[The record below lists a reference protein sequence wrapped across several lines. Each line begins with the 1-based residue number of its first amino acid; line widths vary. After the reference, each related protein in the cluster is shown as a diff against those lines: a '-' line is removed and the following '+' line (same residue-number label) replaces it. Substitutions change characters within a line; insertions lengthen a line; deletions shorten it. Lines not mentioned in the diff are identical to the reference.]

1 MKNREIANML
11 YEIADY
17 LEIKGVQFK
26 PRAYRQAAQSVE
38 TLSEDIQDVYE
49 REELEN
55 IPRVGASIAS
65 KIKEILETGH
75 LKYLEDL
82 REERPEGLREL
93 MEIEDIGPKTALKLY
108 KELKISNI
116 DELES
121 AAKEGKIRDLEGFG
135 EKIEENIL
143 ENIKMYRSFHKRFIL
158 GFILP
163 DAQDIVKKLKNLEE
177 VEKISLAGSIRRK
190 KETIGDV
197 DILITSQN
205 PSKVMDFFTK
215 LPEVKRVIAKGKT
228 KSTIVVANNLHVDL
242 RIIEKESFG
251 AALQYFTGSKEHN
264 IKLRKMA
271 LDKNWKLS
279 EYGLFK
285 KENDKMIAGENEEE
299 IYKTLE
305 MNYIEP
311 ELRENRGEIEAAL
324 KDELPRLIEY
334 DEVKGDL
341 HVHSTWSEGVH
352 SIEEMAETAR
362 PLGHEYIAI
371 CDHAKT
377 LQIAQGLTDEDLRKQ
392 IKEIEKINR
401 KMDDFTILSGVEANI
416 DSDGNVDV
424 GNDVL
429 KDLDV
434 VVASVHSG
442 LKQSEK
448 KLTER
453 ILTAMH
459 NDHVTVIGHP
469 TGRLINERKPCE
481 LDLSK
486 AFEAA
491 AELRVFMEIN
501 AFPNRLDL
509 SDANCRKA
517 KEYGVKLSLGSD
529 AHSRDH
535 LRYLELGIATARRG
549 WLEKE
554 NIINSLSLKELKKLL
569 GS

>member
-1 MKNREIANML
+1 VKNREIADIL

-17 LEIKGVQFK
+17 LEIKEVQFK
-26 PRAYRQAAQSVE
+26 PRAYRRAAQSIE
-38 TLSEDIQDVYE
+38 TFSEDIQDVYE

-55 IPRVGASIAS
+55 IPGVGASIAS

-75 LKYLEDL
+75 LEYLEEL
-82 REERPEGLREL
+82 REERPESLREM
-93 MEIEDIGPKTALKLY
+93 MEIEGIGPKTALKLY
-108 KELKISNI
+108 KELKIRNI

-121 AAKEGKIRDLEGFG
+121 AAQEGKIRDLEGFG
-135 EKIEENIL
+135 KKTEENIL
-143 ENIKMYRSFHKRFIL
+143 EHIKMYRSFHKRFIL

-163 DAQDIVKKLKNLEE
+163 DAQDIVNKLKDLEE

-197 DILITSQN
+197 DILLTSQN
-205 PSKVMDFFTK
+205 PPKVMNFFTE
-215 LPEVKRVIAKGKT
+215 LPEAERVIAKGKT
-228 KSTIVVANNLHVDL
+228 KSTIVIANNLHVDL
-242 RIIEKESFG
+242 RIINKESYG

-264 IKLRKMA
+264 IKLREMA
-271 LDKNWKLS
+271 LDNNWKLS
-279 EYGLFK
+279 EYGLFE
-285 KENDKMIAGENEEE
+285 KEIDEMIAGETEEG
-299 IYKTLE
+299 IYKKLE
-305 MNYIEP
+305 MSYVEP
-311 ELRENRGEIEAAL
+311 ELRENRGEIEAAIN
-324 KDELPRLIEY
+324 DELPRLIGYE
-334 DEVKGDL
+334 DVKGDL

-352 SIEEMAETAR
+352 SLEEMAETAR
-362 PLGHEYIAI
+362 SLGREYIAI

-416 DSDGNVDV
+416 DSDGNMDV

-453 ILTAMH
+453 VLNAMH

-469 TGRLINERKPCE
+469 TGRLLNERKPCE

-486 AFEAA
+486 VFDAA
-491 AELRVFMEIN
+491 SELGVFMEIN

-509 SDANCRKA
+509 SDVNCRKA
-517 KEYGVKLSLGSD
+517 KEYGVKFSLGSD
-529 AHSRDH
+529 AHNRDH

-549 WLEKE
+549 WLEKK
-554 NIINSLSLKELKKLL
+554 NIINTLSLKELKKLL